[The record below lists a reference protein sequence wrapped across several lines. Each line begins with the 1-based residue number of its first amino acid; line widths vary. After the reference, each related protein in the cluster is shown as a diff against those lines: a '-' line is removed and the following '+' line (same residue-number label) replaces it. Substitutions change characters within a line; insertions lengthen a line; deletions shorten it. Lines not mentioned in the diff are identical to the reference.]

1 MLSRL
6 ILYLLGALRVD
17 CIADSWASML
27 ARLRVR
33 RLRARGIPLSFVPQG
48 GYDFCIAGDLS
59 RFHIDSTSHI
69 KSGTFIEC
77 SGGVSIGRY
86 FHTGRGLTIFSSA
99 HDYKGAQ
106 KIPYDE
112 KIILK
117 SVLIGDFVWCGVNVT
132 ILPGVKIGEGAI
144 VAANSVV
151 TKDVPDL
158 AVVAGNPARIIS
170 RRDADHFYQLKD
182 DSKYY

>member
-1 MLSRL
+1 MLTKFL
-6 ILYLLGALRVD
+6 LFLLGALRVD
-17 CIADSWASML
+17 YAADRWASML

-59 RFHIDSTSHI
+59 RFHIDQTSHI

-117 SVLIGDFVWCGVNVT
+117 PVRIGDFVWCGVNVT
-132 ILPGVKIGEGAI
+132 ILPGVTVGEGVVI
-144 VAANSVV
+144 AANSVV
-151 TKDVPDL
+151 TRDVPDL
-158 AVVAGNPARIIS
+158 AVIAGNPARVIS
-170 RRDADHFYQLKD
+170 KRDEEHFYRLKNE
-182 DSKYY
+182 SKYY